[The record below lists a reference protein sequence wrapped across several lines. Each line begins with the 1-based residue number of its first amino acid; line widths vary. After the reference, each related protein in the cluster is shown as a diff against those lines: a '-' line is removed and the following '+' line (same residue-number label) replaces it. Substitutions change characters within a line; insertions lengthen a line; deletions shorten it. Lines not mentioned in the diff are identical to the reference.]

1 MEREVVVLVEL
12 PTEGDRLDELL
23 YVGLTRATTELV
35 VIAPPGL
42 AGRDVRAA
50 DDPIERRDFVVATL
64 MAEYR
69 PIWHHP
75 NKQIVFEIA
84 CTPDAVLGGRLAYS
98 RWEAMPL
105 PASLKPA
112 MAARL
117 VRVQDG
123 FYDYIPSL
131 DPDVGIEWHVNFA
144 DPHLFVAYASSLFAQ
159 DEMQVAEHPTLGAMR
174 EALIADGLATV
185 TVARGEPTP
194 VLVMGAERRC
204 RVATSPDAA
213 EGRPAGLYGNAFAR
227 ADGDAVRRATTPIEP
242 PTITNLIAMAAPP
255 GGYGR
260 YGADEIES
268 VLTTAFAGF
277 RAAVLESRRERG
289 RATPVAV
296 HTGYWGCGAFGG
308 NRVLMALL
316 QVLAAGSAGLDQL
329 VFHVGDPRGRE
340 PLEAAL
346 RLINGS
352 LGTDLDLGTREL
364 INRIEMIGF
373 EWGVSDG
380 N

>member
-1 MEREVVVLVEL
+1 V
-12 PTEGDRLDELL
+12 T
-23 YVGLTRATTELV
+23 
-35 VIAPPGL
+35 
-42 AGRDVRAA
+42 AA
-50 DDPIERRDFVVATL
+50 HEPIERRDYVTATL

-69 PIWHHP
+69 PAWHHP
-75 NKQIVFEIA
+75 NKRIVFEITCPPGA
-84 CTPDAVLGGRLAYS
+84 AHGGRLAYS
-98 RWEAMPL
+98 RWTAMPL
-105 PASLKPA
+105 PTSLELTTVT
-112 MAARL
+112 RL

-123 FYDYIPSL
+123 FYDYAPSL
-131 DPDVGIEWHVNFA
+131 DPGEGIEWHVNFA

-159 DEMQVAEHPTLGAMR
+159 DEMQAAEHPALGAMR
-174 EALIADGLATV
+174 QALVADGLAAV
-185 TVARGEPTP
+185 TVERGEPTP

-204 RVATSPDAA
+204 RVATDPDAA

-227 ADGDAVRRATTPIEP
+227 ADGDVVRRATTPIDP
-242 PTITNLIAMAAPP
+242 PTVTNLIAMAAPP

-268 VLTTAFAGF
+268 VLTTAFTGF
-277 RAAVLESRRERG
+277 RAAVLESHRERG
-289 RATPVAV
+289 RATSVAV

-329 VFHVGDPRGRE
+329 VFHVGGPGGRE
-340 PLEAAL
+340 PLEEAL
-346 RLINGS
+346 RLIDSG
-352 LGTDLDLGTREL
+352 LGTDPALGTREL
-364 INRIEMIGF
+364 INRIETIGF